1 MAAQMEQS
9 GAGRPT
15 ASGGAKVSVQLVPFD
30 RPWDWLAAGWRDLW
44 KAPGISLGYGAFA
57 TAIGFVLTSVLA
69 LTGYESLVP
78 VLAGGFMLVAPLLA
92 VGLYETSR
100 RLGASE
106 PVTFAV
112 TFEAM
117 RQSASRLGL
126 LAALLLFL
134 YLVWVRIAFMLLAL
148 FLGTSGLPPV
158 REFTTTLLF
167 TPHGLGLLI
176 VGTAVGALLAAV
188 AFTMTVIS
196 IPLLMDRRVDVFTA
210 IVASGEAVA
219 MNPRP
224 LALWAALIAGF
235 IALGVATIG
244 AGLVFVFP
252 LLGHATWHA
261 YRDLV
266 AAQPNED

>member
-1 MAAQMEQS
+1 
-9 GAGRPT
+9 
-15 ASGGAKVSVQLVPFD
+15 
-30 RPWDWLAAGWRDLW
+30 
-44 KAPGISLGYGAFA
+44 
-57 TAIGFVLTSVLA
+57 
-69 LTGYESLVP
+69 
-78 VLAGGFMLVAPLLA
+78 
-92 VGLYETSR
+92 
-100 RLGASE
+100 
-106 PVTFAV
+106 
-112 TFEAM
+112 M